1 MRMQSMGTAKR
12 RRNMPFLPVV
22 TEHSRCLCDMAAMH
36 QGPLISEAL
45 SSSRTQLHAELLAGP
60 SIRMCLPEAELNA
73 VTELVRQKFA
83 SDMSAFSMLDREW
96 QWLTARC
103 GIEGDRL
110 PREHSFCG
118 RVVDTNEAVVVPDT
132 RLDRAYC
139 DHPLV
144 VGAPY
149 VAAYIGVPVIVHGED
164 GIDILAGSL
173 CAVFYKLRSFSDAD
187 VIELRKLAA
196 IAAALVGSR
205 LTAMELA
212 NLAIEHQN
220 DLHRL
225 GRLHRQLGQ
234 SERIAGIGSW
244 RLDLADNHVH
254 WSEQVYAIYDL
265 PIAQTPPL
273 EEAMSFYPAR
283 SRAILADAIALA
295 IDQGRAFDEE
305 ADFISATGKPK
316 RVRCMGEL
324 ELHGGKPVALI
335 GVFQDITARYEME
348 QALRRS
354 ATTDELTGLTNRAGF
369 NRALSQTIIGA
380 RRDARTFALL
390 LIDLDGFKAVN
401 DRLGHLRGDQV
412 LQTIAATLQSA
423 YLEDQVCARLG
434 GDEFAIIVQGM
445 DETTLTK
452 LARVIQ
458 QDLCHRIDA
467 ADGTWLAVSGT
478 IGITWF
484 EPALTERDLL
494 RRADTALYHGKRTQR
509 GTVTTYH
516 ETMAGGAEDR
526 G

>member
-1 MRMQSMGTAKR
+1 
-12 RRNMPFLPVV
+12 
-22 TEHSRCLCDMAAMH
+22 MH
-36 QGPLISEAL
+36 QGPVIADTI

-60 SIRMCLPEAELNA
+60 NVRLCLPLAELNA
-73 VTELVRQKFA
+73 VTELVKQKFA

-103 GIEGDRL
+103 GIDGDRL

-132 RLDRAYC
+132 RLDPAYC

-144 VGAPY
+144 IGAPH

-164 GIDILAGSL
+164 GTDILAGSL
-173 CAVFYKLRSFSDAD
+173 CAVFYKPRSFSEAD
-187 VIELRKLAA
+187 IIELGKLAA

-212 NLAIEHQN
+212 NLALEHQN

-234 SERIAGIGSW
+234 AERIAGIGSW

-265 PIAQTPPL
+265 PVAQTPPL
-273 EEAMSFYPAR
+273 EEAMSFYPDR
-283 SRAILADAIALA
+283 SRVILADAIALA
-295 IDQGRAFDEE
+295 IEQGRAFDEE
-305 ADFISATGKPK
+305 ADFISATGKLK

-324 ELHGGKPVALI
+324 ELHDGKPVAII

-369 NRALSQTIIGA
+369 NRALSQTIMGA
-380 RRDARTFALL
+380 RRDAQTFALL

-401 DRLGHLRGDQV
+401 DRLGHLKGDQV
-412 LQTIAATLQSA
+412 LQTIAMVLKSP
-423 YLEDQVCARLG
+423 YLAGQVCARLG
-434 GDEFAIIVQGM
+434 GDEFAIIVQGK
-445 DETTLTK
+445 DEAAMSSLTETL
-452 LARVIQ
+452 R
-458 QDLCHRIDA
+458 QDLRHCVDV
-467 ADGTWLAVSGT
+467 ADGTWLTVSGT
-478 IGITWF
+478 IGVSWF
-484 EPALTERDLL
+484 EPLLTGRDML
-494 RRADTALYHGKRTQR
+494 RRADTALYHGKRKQR
-509 GTVTTYH
+509 GTVTTYCAAIEH
-516 ETMAGGAEDR
+516 SICYEQ
-526 G
+526 